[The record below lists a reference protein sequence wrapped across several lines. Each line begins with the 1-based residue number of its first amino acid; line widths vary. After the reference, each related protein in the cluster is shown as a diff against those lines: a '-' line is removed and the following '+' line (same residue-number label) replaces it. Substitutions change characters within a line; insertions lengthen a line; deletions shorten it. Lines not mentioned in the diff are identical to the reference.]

1 MASHDEFVLEAL
13 GGARRGILATIGP
26 EGQPHLVPIVF
37 VVLAGGEI
45 VTAVD
50 HKPKST
56 RDLKR
61 LRNIDRD
68 PRVTLLVDEYDDD
81 WSRLWW
87 VRVDGL
93 AHVSDVAPPGS
104 NEALAE
110 KYAPYRDSPPA
121 GPWIV
126 IEVVTLT
133 SWTAT

>member
-1 MASHDEFVLEAL
+1 MTDDKFAL
-13 GGARRGILATIGP
+13 NALRGARRGILGTIGP
-26 EGQPHLVPIVF
+26 EGRPHLVPIVF
-37 VVLAGGEI
+37 ALLTGGEI

-61 LRNIDRD
+61 LHNIERD
-68 PRVTLLVDEYDDD
+68 PRVTLLVDEYDED

-93 AHVSDVAPPGS
+93 AHVSELVPPGAA
-104 NEALAE
+104 EALAE
-110 KYAPYRDSPPA
+110 KYAAYRESPPP

-126 IEVVTLT
+126 IEPVSFVTW
-133 SWTAT
+133 SAR

>member
-1 MASHDEFVLEAL
+1 MTADEFAL
-13 GGARRGILATIGP
+13 SALREARRGVLGTIGP

-37 VVLAGGEI
+37 AVLAGGEI

-61 LRNIDRD
+61 LSNIERN
-68 PRVTLLVDEYDDD
+68 PRVTLLIDEYDDD

-87 VRVDGL
+87 VRIDGL
-93 AHVSDVAPPGS
+93 AHVSELAPPGA

-110 KYAPYRDSPPA
+110 KYAPYRDSPPP

-126 IEVVTLT
+126 IEVVTVT

>member
-13 GGARRGILATIGP
+13 GGARRGILGTIGP